1 MYPTVRSASRL
12 GSGPVGSRRVVVTS
26 EPWSVSQSVRHHVG
40 EKRAVAREQKL
51 PSVRAHRGVLRR
63 RCGTRGVLHRCVRP
77 DLRAASASASAS
89 ASHSTTHGWMDLD
102 LDYRDSMDGWIWIKR
117 TNSPERDGLTTM
129 DDGRKHAVI
138 EGLKYMPSHE
148 WAKAEGDV
156 ATVGITDHAQ
166 VRKTKRARGGSEG
179 ADGRETRE
187 RRGVRAIARALGRVK
202 TRRRGFREDVRGDRS
217 RWVGVD
223 GGGVSKGWGSR
234 DARGWFFLRDARRAL
249 ARRLERAN
257 GERAIERGLTDVV
270 RSAVS
275 LST

>member
-77 DLRAASASASAS
+77 DLRASSASASAS

-166 VRKTKRARGGSEG
+166 VRKTKRARGGSEARTG
-179 ADGRETRE
+179 GRRERRGGCGRSRARSEGLKRDGGDFARTFAAIARGGWASMAGVFQRGGGRETRA
-187 RRGVRAIARALGRVK
+187 GGFFCA
-202 TRRRGFREDVRGDRS
+202 TRDGRS
-217 RWVGVD
+217 RVAWSGRMENAP
-223 GGGVSKGWGSR
+223 S
-234 DARGWFFLRDARRAL
+234 
-249 ARRLERAN
+249 
-257 GERAIERGLTDVV
+257 
-270 RSAVS
+270 SAG
-275 LST
+275 

>member
-1 MYPTVRSASRL
+1 MDGFGFGLPRL
-12 GSGPVGSRRVVVTS
+12 
-26 EPWSVSQSVRHHVG
+26 
-40 EKRAVAREQKL
+40 
-51 PSVRAHRGVLRR
+51 
-63 RCGTRGVLHRCVRP
+63 
-77 DLRAASASASAS
+77 D
-89 ASHSTTHGWMDLD
+89 GWMDLD
-102 LDYRDSMDGWIWIKR
+102 KTNER
-117 TNSPERDGLTTM
+117 TLPNANDGLTTT
-129 DDGRKHAVI
+129 DDGMKHAVI

-166 VRKTKRARGGSEG
+166 VRKTKRARGGSKG

-187 RRGVRAIARALGRVK
+187 TRGVRAIARALGRVK

-249 ARRLERAN
+249 ARRLERI
-257 GERAIERGLTDVV
+257 EWRTRHRARAD
-270 RSAVS
+270 
-275 LST
+275 

>member
-1 MYPTVRSASRL
+1 VRDARRTLPVRETRPSR
-12 GSGPVGSRRVVVTS
+12 GI
-26 EPWSVSQSVRHHVG
+26 
-40 EKRAVAREQKL
+40 
-51 PSVRAHRGVLRR
+51 GVI
-63 RCGTRGVLHRCVRP
+63 GIAFDHT
-77 DLRAASASASAS
+77 
-89 ASHSTTHGWMDLD
+89 
-102 LDYRDSMDGWIWIKR
+102 DGWIWIWITATRWMDLDK
-117 TNSPERDGLTTM
+117 TNELVIERDGLTTT

-148 WAKAEGDV
+148 WTKAEGDV

-187 RRGVRAIARALGRVK
+187 TRGVRAIARALGRVK

-249 ARRLERAN
+249 ACRLERAN

-270 RSAVS
+270 RSAIS

>member
-1 MYPTVRSASRL
+1 
-12 GSGPVGSRRVVVTS
+12 
-26 EPWSVSQSVRHHVG
+26 
-40 EKRAVAREQKL
+40 
-51 PSVRAHRGVLRR
+51 
-63 RCGTRGVLHRCVRP
+63 
-77 DLRAASASASAS
+77 
-89 ASHSTTHGWMDLD
+89 
-102 LDYRDSMDGWIWIKR
+102 
-117 TNSPERDGLTTM
+117 M

-249 ARRLERAN
+249 ACRLERAN